1 MTHRL
6 LTVVVLIPAL
16 YFGWLWLFP
25 SDEAQITAV
34 LEDIADGIARNDA
47 GEGGGSGTLGAVARA
62 AALQEH
68 FALDAVVEA
77 GAPFQRLTGR
87 QAIVAAA
94 ARVSVAVPNLEVSFP
109 DLAIAVADDR
119 QTATAVVTAEARF
132 NDAGRRVMDARELEM
147 TFSRLEGRWVI
158 SMVTLIQPLER
169 LDR

>member
-47 GEGGGSGTLGAVARA
+47 GEGGGTLGAVARA

-77 GAPFQRLTGR
+77 GAPFQRLSGR

-109 DLAIAVADDR
+109 DVAIAVADDR

-147 TFSRLEGRWVI
+147 AFSRLEGRWVI